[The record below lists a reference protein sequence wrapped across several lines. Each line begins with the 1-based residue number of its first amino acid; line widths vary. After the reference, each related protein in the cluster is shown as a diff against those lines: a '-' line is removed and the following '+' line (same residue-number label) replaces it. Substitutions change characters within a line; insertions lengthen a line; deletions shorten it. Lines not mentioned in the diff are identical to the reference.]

1 MPRPAT
7 RAGQFLA
14 MSAETSG
21 MVQGSAASSPKG
33 QKSSRRTEA
42 SQRMK
47 QLCQHGA
54 VAAASPAA
62 LNRVPVPGPG
72 SYTTTP
78 RTEEITKP
86 VNCRV
91 LMGRRPR
98 FQKEGAL
105 FNAGI
110 ESNFPGPGAYEA
122 DKIMSLGRCKVSVC
136 PCYDQQGEGST
147 KMDHGE
153 EVHHGVCKD
162 TLLRLRHPGSRVRE
176 LLH

>member
-1 MPRPAT
+1 
-7 RAGQFLA
+7 

-21 MVQGSAASSPKG
+21 TVQGSAASSPKG
-33 QKSSRRTEA
+33 KKSSRRSDP

-62 LNRVPVPGPG
+62 LNRVAVPGPG

-110 ESNFPGPGAYEA
+110 ESNFPGPGAYDA
-122 DKIMSLGRCKVSVC
+122 DKIMSLGRCKVSK
-136 PCYDQQGEGST
+136 E
-147 KMDHGE
+147 
-153 EVHHGVCKD
+153 KD
-162 TLLRLRHPGSRVRE
+162 PPRWTMAKKSIMEFAKTHC
-176 LLH
+176 